1 MSSLP
6 HSAFGAKPITVI
18 DHQFIIAS
26 TKWGDFHKC
35 LEPTYVGRT
44 VYFILYALWL
54 PGAQGR
60 QLSLTGW
67 PSANTFCNS

>member
-6 HSAFGAKPITVI
+6 HSTFGAKPITVI

-35 LEPTYVGRT
+35 LEPTYVGQDSLFYSICT
-44 VYFILYALWL
+44 LAPWS
-54 PGAQGR
+54 PR
-60 QLSLTGW
+60 QTAVTYGQ
-67 PSANTFCNS
+67 AFC

>member
-6 HSAFGAKPITVI
+6 HSTFGAKPITVI

-35 LEPTYVGRT
+35 LEPTYVGQDSLFYSICT
-44 VYFILYALWL
+44 LAPWC
-54 PGAQGR
+54 PR
-60 QLSLTGW
+60 QTAVTYGQ
-67 PSANTFCNS
+67 AFC